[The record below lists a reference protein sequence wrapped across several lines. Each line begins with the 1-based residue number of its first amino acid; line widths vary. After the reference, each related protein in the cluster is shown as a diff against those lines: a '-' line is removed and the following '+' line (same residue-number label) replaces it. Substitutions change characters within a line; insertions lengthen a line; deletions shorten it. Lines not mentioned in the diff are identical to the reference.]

1 MSDVEIDWGV
11 DSQASKTIGSTYWG
25 GIWTCWVVGATYT
38 GVLELA
44 LELKTRLLFVL
55 GVIFVE
61 VFMVSVVVT
70 VVLVLG
76 NELIAVALL
85 IIVVTVAG
93 TVIGSNAI
101 ICVVALLVLV
111 ITTFVFVEVLV
122 LEIVWFLVDK
132 SSTVVYT
139 VIV

>member
-1 MSDVEIDWGV
+1 M
-11 DSQASKTIGSTYWG
+11 
-25 GIWTCWVVGATYT
+25 
-38 GVLELA
+38 
-44 LELKTRLLFVL
+44 
-55 GVIFVE
+55 
-61 VFMVSVVVT
+61 
-70 VVLVLG
+70 
-76 NELIAVALL
+76 L

-101 ICVVALLVLV
+101 ICVVALLLLL

-122 LEIVWFLVDK
+122 LGIVWLLVDK

>member
-1 MSDVEIDWGV
+1 M
-11 DSQASKTIGSTYWG
+11 
-25 GIWTCWVVGATYT
+25 
-38 GVLELA
+38 
-44 LELKTRLLFVL
+44 
-55 GVIFVE
+55 
-61 VFMVSVVVT
+61 
-70 VVLVLG
+70 
-76 NELIAVALL
+76 L

-101 ICVVALLVLV
+101 ICVVALLLL

-122 LEIVWFLVDK
+122 LGIVWLLVDK